1 MTEQMLARY
10 VCAIILVAGVVILCI
25 TLADRLW
32 LVGVVLIVV
41 GAGVGAP
48 LWKWHFDDAAEAR
61 NVNRLRPEQPK
72 QASEESP
79 Y

>member
-10 VCAIILVAGVVILCI
+10 ACALVLVAGVVILCI

-48 LWKWHFDDAAEAR
+48 LWVRHFNEQAEVR
-61 NVNRLRPEQPK
+61 EVQRLRPEAARKNPSQP
-72 QASEESP
+72 EV
-79 Y
+79 